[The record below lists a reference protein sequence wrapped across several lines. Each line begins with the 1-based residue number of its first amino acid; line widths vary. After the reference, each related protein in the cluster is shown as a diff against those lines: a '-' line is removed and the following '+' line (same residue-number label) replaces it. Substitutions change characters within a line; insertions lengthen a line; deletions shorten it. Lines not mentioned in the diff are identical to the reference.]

1 MSLERNLSRWA
12 DSVNPSN
19 YPTLDQNLD
28 LDIAIIGGG
37 FSGLWSAFHL
47 IAGDPNL
54 KIAILPNRIHGS
66 TKNKTIQATLNQLDA
81 VVLDNFV
88 PSKNLF
94 TQSST
99 ILAEKEYL
107 NIAKEILTLL

>member
-1 MSLERNLSRWA
+1 VTFQTVE
-12 DSVNPSN
+12 
-19 YPTLDQNLD
+19 D
-28 LDIAIIGGG
+28 LKPARELN
-37 FSGLWSAFHL
+37 S
-47 IAGDPNL
+47 NL